1 MREPQG
7 LVALERTLPAG
18 PDVGRAALGE
28 ATPATLYRPV
38 EAVTPLPA
46 WIVLHGITRPGRFHP
61 VLVRFARALA
71 STGAAVLVPEVPA
84 WVALRLA
91 PDGVTPTV
99 RRALAR
105 LNAEPGVAQG
115 PHGLVGF
122 SFGAP
127 QAVRVGSA
135 LGGDIAA
142 IVAWG
147 GYRNLTRT
155 LRFHFTGEHEWRGV
169 THRARPDPYGRWIVA
184 GNYLTGV
191 PGYEGAGPVAAGLLE
206 LARVAGERRVPAWH
220 AGYDPE
226 KERLA
231 AELAP
236 EQRALFRQFAP
247 PSSSDPLPP
256 TPDVLAWPERLAE
269 AGRRQDPLVDP
280 IDGLHALGAPVHVLH
295 GREDR
300 LIPWS
305 EGLRL
310 AEALEDRGE
319 VHTTVTG
326 LFAHADEH
334 TLRRTAGAAVDGVR
348 FLRALGRVLGE
359 V

>member
-1 MREPQG
+1 MREPHG
-7 LVALERTLPAG
+7 LVALECTLPAG
-18 PDVGRAALGE
+18 SGDDRAGSGGG
-28 ATPATLYRPV
+28 TPATLYRPV
-38 EAVTPLPA
+38 EAIAPLPG

-71 STGAAVLVPEVPA
+71 STGAAVLVPEVAA
-84 WVALRLA
+84 WVELRLA
-91 PDGVTPTV
+91 PDRVLPTV

-105 LNAEPGVAQG
+105 LDAEPGVAPG
-115 PHGLVGF
+115 PRGLVGF

-127 QAVRVGSA
+127 QAVRVGAA

-147 GYRNLTRT
+147 GYRDLTRT
-155 LRFHFTGEHEWRGV
+155 LRFQFTGEHEWRGV
-169 THRARPDPYGRWIVA
+169 GHKARPDPYGRWIVA

-191 PGYEGAGPVAAGLLE
+191 PGYEAARPVAAGLLE
-206 LARVAGERRVPAWH
+206 LARIAGERRVPAWH
-220 AGYDPE
+220 AGYDLE
-226 KERLA
+226 KDRIA
-231 AELAP
+231 ASLAP
-236 EQRALFRQFAP
+236 DQRALFRQFAP

-280 IDGLHALGAPVHVLH
+280 IDRVDALGAPVHVLH

-310 AEALEDRGE
+310 AEALEDRGQ